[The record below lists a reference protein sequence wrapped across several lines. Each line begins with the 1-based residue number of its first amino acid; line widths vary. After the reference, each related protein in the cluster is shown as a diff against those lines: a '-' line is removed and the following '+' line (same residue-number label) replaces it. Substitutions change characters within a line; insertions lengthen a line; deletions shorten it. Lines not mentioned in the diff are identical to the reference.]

1 MIPPGPPLLFFFVLG
16 LGERL
21 LSDMRTF
28 VLLAGLTAL
37 FMLVGRVLGG
47 QDGMMIALLLAVG
60 VNFWAYWNS
69 DQAVLRMFY
78 AEEIGPQQVPGFY
91 AIVEELARR
100 AHLPMPRVYVIDDPS
115 PNAFAT
121 GRDAEHASV
130 AATTGILRIL
140 SQEELAG
147 VMAHELAHIRNQD
160 ILIGTLSA
168 TLAGAITTLAQ
179 FGAFFSAGR
188 NREVRGGLGGVLM
201 LFLAPLAAMLIQMAV
216 SRSREYGADALGA
229 RLCGNPLWLAAAL
242 QKLETGSRRIP
253 FREAEAHPSAAHLF
267 IVNPLSA
274 GSLAGLFSTHP
285 PMQVRIQRLRAM
297 ANV

>member
-1 MIPPGPPLLFFFVLG
+1 M
-16 LGERL
+16 
-21 LSDMRTF
+21 SDMRTF

-37 FMLVGRVLGG
+37 FMLLGGVLGG
-47 QDGMMIALLLAVG
+47 QSGMLVALLLAVG

-69 DQAVLRMFY
+69 DQAVLRMFN
-78 AEEIGPQQVPGFY
+78 AEEVGPQQFPEFY
-91 AIVEELARR
+91 AIVENLARR
-100 AHLPMPRVYVIDDPS
+100 GDLPMPRIYVIDDPS

-121 GRDAEHASV
+121 GRDAEHAAV

-140 SQEELAG
+140 NREELAG
-147 VMAHELAHIRNQD
+147 VMAHELAHVRNQD
-160 ILIGTLSA
+160 ILIGTVSA

-179 FGAFFSAGR
+179 FGAFFGMGRDRHAGGGI
-188 NREVRGGLGGVLM
+188 GGLLMVL
-201 LFLAPLAAMLIQMAV
+201 LAPLAAMLIQMAV

-242 QKLETGSRRIP
+242 QKLEIGSRRIP
-253 FREAEAHPSAAHLF
+253 LREAAAHPSAAHLF

-285 PMQVRIQRLRAM
+285 PMQERIQRLRAM
-297 ANV
+297 VNMR